1 MKKLYFSFLTLASI
15 AAFAQNPTHLGT
27 NLADGTTYVGTDM
40 IDHGAV
46 RSLRIQA
53 TNSIAANDGTWE
65 FYTGNYSDNWRPYTA
80 DQTLVG
86 FNTIIDPATE
96 PASARYNSNFGGQIG
111 KLPEVTAGNWYTFI
125 VGDLP
130 GQNNRMNVV
139 ETTFEPVGITN
150 VAQLPVAPSAGQAVT
165 VSVEIS
171 AAQPSVGEHV
181 FIRWSTDG
189 FANSTFT
196 EVTGWSGNIGTA
208 TIPGQA
214 GGATVVYYALAT
226 TQAAPDASTIDYFT
240 LFFGNNNGQNYTYA
254 VPEPAATPLNLGTNL
269 ADGIT
274 YSTYPLTT
282 YGVVNMGRMMA
293 QNSLNAGEGNWEFFY
308 GNYFYNWRPY
318 DGGQTLSGY
327 DAIIDP
333 TTETASARYNNN
345 FGGQT
350 GLLPAIQAGN
360 WYTFIVQNG
369 ELDNFMSVLET
380 TYQPADITNVG
391 QSPAQPTNVDAVSI
405 PVTFSVQNLNPDEY
419 AFVRYTTDG
428 WATSTLVPVTGISGG
443 TGTATIPALPA
454 NTVVEYYALTSEQ
467 SAPVVATVDYFTL
480 SFGNNN
486 NLNYTY
492 TVDLFVGVNAPASGL
507 RVVPQPGT
515 VRISGFDGTATL
527 QLLALDGRV
536 VAATSTTGGQ
546 ATLSTEGLA
555 KGVYVVR
562 VQNGTETFNQKV
574 LVQ

>member
-1 MKKLYFSFLTLASI
+1 MKPLYSAIFALAT
-15 AAFAQNPTHLGT
+15 AATFAQNPTHLGT

-40 IDHGAV
+40 IDHGVV

-80 DQTLVG
+80 DQTLIG

-96 PASARYNSNFGGQIG
+96 PASARYNSNFGGQTG
-111 KLPEVTAGNWYTFI
+111 KLPSVTAGNWYTFI

-130 GQNNRMNVV
+130 AQDNRMNVV
-139 ETTFEPVGITN
+139 ETTFEPIGITN
-150 VAQLPVAPSAGQAVT
+150 VAQLPLAPNAGQSVT

-171 AAQPSVGEHV
+171 AAQPSSGEHV

-214 GGATVVYYALAT
+214 GGATVVYYALVT
-226 TQAAPDASTIDYFT
+226 TQAAPDAATIDYFT
-240 LFFGNNNGQNYTYA
+240 LFFGNNNGQNYSYM
-254 VPEPAATPLNLGTNL
+254 VPLPTPTPTMLGTTL
-269 ADGIT
+269 ADGIAYTT
-274 YSTYPLTT
+274 YALTN
-282 YGVVNMGRMMA
+282 YGVVNLGRIQA
-293 QNSLNAGEGNWEFFY
+293 QNSLNMSSGTWEFFFD
-308 GNYFYNWRPY
+308 NYFYNWRPY
-318 DGGQTLSGY
+318 NGGETLSGY
-327 DAIIDP
+327 DAVIDP
-333 TTETASARYNNN
+333 ATATASARFNSN

-350 GLLPAIQAGN
+350 GLLPPVQAGN
-360 WYTFIVQNG
+360 WYTFVVQNG

-380 TYQPADITNVG
+380 PFEPADIISVSQT
-391 QSPAQPTNVDAVSI
+391 PLQPTDLT
-405 PVTFSVQNLNPDEY
+405 PVTVTVTFDVAALSPGQN

-428 WATSTLVPVTGISGG
+428 WATSAFAPVLNISASV
-443 TGTATIPALPA
+443 GTATIPAFPA
-454 NTVVEYYALTSEQ
+454 TTVVEYYALVTEQ
-467 SAPVVATVDYFTL
+467 TNPQHATIDYLTL

-486 NLNYTY
+486 NLNYSY
-492 TVDLFVGVNAPASGL
+492 TVDLSVGVDAPASGL
-507 RVVPQPGT
+507 RVVAQPGT
-515 VRISGFDGTATL
+515 VRITGSDGVGHV

-536 VAATSTTGGQ
+536 VANTTATGGQ

-562 VQNGTETFNQKV
+562 VQSGSHTLNQRV
-574 LVQ
+574 LVH